1 MSKLS
6 QIKVALIGIGNCSS
20 AFVQGLI
27 YYSKVDLNESNS
39 GLQNP
44 ILGNMSPSDIK
55 IVAAF
60 DIDENKVGKD
70 LSEAIFSGLN
80 NTPKVADVNLTGI
93 IVKKGPQLD
102 GVSKGTKNSI
112 NVSDIPDSNVS
123 KILKETGAEVVINLL
138 PSGAIEAS
146 KWYAEQALEAGCGF
160 INATPSFIASDEKW
174 VKRFEDLGLP
184 LVGDDL
190 IDQVGST
197 ALHKTLLKLLSN
209 NGVKIIETYQLDVGG
224 GAESMDTHDR
234 TRTVK
239 RDIKTQSVS
248 SALPYKAE
256 VVAGSTDYVDFLK
269 NKRDSYFWISGNY
282 FCNTP
287 MKIDIKFSTIDA
299 PNAGSVLFDVTRAMK
314 IALNQKFK
322 GAITPICV
330 YAFKKTLSVNP
341 IEDEKE
347 TFQTFITENS

>member
-1 MSKLS
+1 VSKLS
-6 QIKVALIGIGNCSS
+6 QVKVALIGIGNCSS

-27 YYSKVDLNESNS
+27 YYSKVDLNESCS

-44 ILGNMSPSDIK
+44 SLGGMAPSDIRV
-55 IVAAF
+55 VAAF

-112 NVSDIPDSNVS
+112 NVSDVPDSNVS
-123 KILKETGAEVVINLL
+123 KILKETGTEVVINLL

-146 KWYAEQALEAGCGF
+146 KWYAEQALEAKCGF

-224 GAESMDTHDR
+224 GAESMDTQDR
-234 TRTVK
+234 R
-239 RDIKTQSVS
+239 
-248 SALPYKAE
+248 
-256 VVAGSTDYVDFLK
+256 
-269 NKRDSYFWISGNY
+269 
-282 FCNTP
+282 
-287 MKIDIKFSTIDA
+287 
-299 PNAGSVLFDVTRAMK
+299 
-314 IALNQKFK
+314 
-322 GAITPICV
+322 
-330 YAFKKTLSVNP
+330 
-341 IEDEKE
+341 
-347 TFQTFITENS
+347 

>member
-1 MSKLS
+1 VSKLS
-6 QIKVALIGIGNCSS
+6 QVKVALIGIGNCSS

-27 YYSKVDLNESNS
+27 YYSKVDLNESCS

-44 ILGNMSPSDIK
+44 SLGGMAPSDIRV
-55 IVAAF
+55 VAAF
-60 DIDENKVGKD
+60 DIDKNKVGKD

-112 NVSDIPDSNVS
+112 NVSDVPDSNVS
-123 KILKETGAEVVINLL
+123 KILKETGTEVVINLL

-146 KWYAEQALEAGCGF
+146 KWYAEQALEAKCGF

-224 GAESMDTHDR
+224 GAESMDTQDR

-287 MKIDIKFSTIDA
+287 MKIDIKFSTIDG

-314 IALNQKFK
+314 IALNQKLK

-330 YAFKKTLSVNP
+330 YAFKKTLSIDP
-341 IEDEKE
+341 IQDAKE

>member
-1 MSKLS
+1 V
-6 QIKVALIGIGNCSS
+6 KVALIGIGNCSS
-20 AFVQGLI
+20 AFVQGLK
-27 YYSKVDLNESNS
+27 YYANIDLKEKSS

-44 ILGNMSPSDIK
+44 SLGDMIPSDIN

-60 DIDENKVGKD
+60 DIDKDKVGKD

-80 NTPKVADVNLTGI
+80 NAPKVVTVPLTG
-93 IVKKGPQLD
+93 VV
-102 GVSKGTKNSI
+102 VSKGPVLDGISKGIKNKI
-112 NVSDIPDSNVS
+112 RVSNAPDVEVS
-123 KILKETGAEVVINLL
+123 KILKEKGVEVVINLL
-138 PSGAIEAS
+138 PSGAVEAS
-146 KWYAEQALEAGCGF
+146 KWYAKQGLDAGCGF
-160 INATPSFIASDEKW
+160 VNATPCFLASDPAW

-197 ALHKTLLKLLSN
+197 TLHKTLLSLLSN
-209 NGVKIIETYQLDVGG
+209 NGVKITETYQLDVGG

-234 TRTVK
+234 TRKVK
-239 RDIKTQSVS
+239 RNIKTQSVA

-256 VVAGSTDYVDFLK
+256 IVAGSTDYVDFLK

-314 IALNQKFK
+314 LALNKKLK
-322 GAITPICV
+322 GAMIPICA
-330 YAFKKTLSVNP
+330 YAFKKTPQMEP
-341 IEDEKE
+341 IKNIKE
-347 TFQTFITENS
+347 SFEEFVKENS

>member
-1 MSKLS
+1 
-6 QIKVALIGIGNCSS
+6 
-20 AFVQGLI
+20 
-27 YYSKVDLNESNS
+27 
-39 GLQNP
+39 
-44 ILGNMSPSDIK
+44 
-55 IVAAF
+55 
-60 DIDENKVGKD
+60 
-70 LSEAIFSGLN
+70 
-80 NTPKVADVNLTGI
+80 
-93 IVKKGPQLD
+93 
-102 GVSKGTKNSI
+102 
-112 NVSDIPDSNVS
+112 
-123 KILKETGAEVVINLL
+123 
-138 PSGAIEAS
+138 
-146 KWYAEQALEAGCGF
+146 
-160 INATPSFIASDEKW
+160 
-174 VKRFEDLGLP
+174 
-184 LVGDDL
+184 
-190 IDQVGST
+190 
-197 ALHKTLLKLLSN
+197 LKLLSN

-287 MKIDIKFSTIDA
+287 MKIDIKFSTIDG

-314 IALNQKFK
+314 IALNQKLK

-330 YAFKKTLSVNP
+330 YAFKKTLSIDP
-341 IEDEKE
+341 IQDAKE

>member
-6 QIKVALIGIGNCSS
+6 QVKIALIGIGNCSS

-27 YYSKVDLNESNS
+27 YYSKADLNESRS

-44 ILGNMSPSDIK
+44 SLGGMNPSDIR

-80 NTPKVADVNLTGI
+80 NTPKVVDVDLMGI
-93 IVKKGPQLD
+93 IVNKGSPLD

-112 NVSDIPDSNVS
+112 KISNTPDSDVS

-234 TRTVK
+234 TRNVK

-314 IALNQKFK
+314 IALNQKLK

-330 YAFKKTLSVNP
+330 YAFKKTLSVDS
-341 IEDEKE
+341 IEDAKE